1 MGRTIKVRSAS
12 RGSGKGEENMN
23 RNALYLIIGVLIL
36 AGAAMGYQLYSERQK
51 TDRVEIEVGKNGI
64 SIQKK

>member
-1 MGRTIKVRSAS
+1 
-12 RGSGKGEENMN
+12 MN